1 MAEVPARLMCH
12 LHLSLVSQC
21 KSHIMYNELYLGN
34 SSDADIKLYSELIRC
49 FVAYQLSTSAEAQNP
64 DSHLVR

>member
-1 MAEVPARLMCH
+1 
-12 LHLSLVSQC
+12 
-21 KSHIMYNELYLGN
+21 MYNELYLGN